1 MNRASK
7 SLAAASVAVLSW
19 STVASAFKTALR
31 FFSNYEMLVVASLTA
46 SVIFAIAVT
55 ARRKWGC
62 VRRITPHGWMS
73 LMLLGA
79 TTPTVYYLML
89 FASYHRLPAQ
99 VAQPVN
105 YCWPIFLVLLMAS
118 VMHRRVRPRL
128 YIGMAVSLVGV
139 AVISLG
145 PGLGQGVLSV
155 SGLAL
160 AIGSAMIWALY
171 WVMNERLFADMD
183 ESVKLFFSFLF
194 GAVCLVAGTA
204 VVPCHFNST
213 GGLLAS
219 VYVGVFEMGIP
230 FLCFSYALANT
241 NNVALVNQLCYV
253 APFLSLFIISVVVG
267 ETIAVTSVVGL
278 VLIIGGV
285 VYNRYLAYPRSG
297 MLEEA

>member
-7 SLAAASVAVLSW
+7 SLVAASVAVLSW

-46 SVIFAIAVT
+46 TIIFAIAVT

-62 VRRITPHGWMS
+62 VRRITPRGWAS
-73 LMLLGA
+73 LALLGA
-79 TTPTVYYLML
+79 TTPTLYYLML
-89 FASYHRLPAQ
+89 FAAYDRLPAQ

-128 YIGMAVSLVGV
+128 YIGMAVSLGGV

-145 PGLGQGVLSV
+145 SGLGEGILSV
-155 SGLAL
+155 AGLAL

-171 WVMNERLFADMD
+171 WVMDERLCTDMD

-194 GAVCLVAGTA
+194 GALCLLAGTA
-204 VVPCHFNST
+204 VVPCHFGST
-213 GGLLAS
+213 GGVLAS

-267 ETIAVTSVVGL
+267 ETIALTSVIGL

-297 MLEEA
+297 MLEET